1 MAWAFDRRDNVDE
14 KQRLGHQA
22 DQAWTLTAPLK
33 GIAQQPF
40 RGGRPPVAVRFS
52 AHAEVHGGFPFPRT

>member
-33 GIAQQPF
+33 GIA
-40 RGGRPPVAVRFS
+40 R
-52 AHAEVHGGFPFPRT
+52 